1 MKIVSHELYKGL
13 WPEAAEDETYF
24 YSNEE
29 MLAHPQVMAEAE
41 VINIHPYMLK
51 KNFLDMCQSVKWIQ
65 TPAAGVDGADLE
77 EMKKRGILFT
87 NGTGN
92 MSVSIAE
99 DVFCKMMMYSRRMQ
113 EYVEAKKR
121 HEWITFN
128 QDPWMSVVGKDLYT
142 KKLGLIGDG
151 AIAV

>member
-51 KNFLDMCQSVKWIQ
+51 KDYQRNRKHECFYC
-65 TPAAGVDGADLE
+65 
-77 EMKKRGILFT
+77 RGCVLQDD
-87 NGTGN
+87 
-92 MSVSIAE
+92 
-99 DVFCKMMMYSRRMQ
+99 DVFQKNAGIRGS
-113 EYVEAKKR
+113 
-121 HEWITFN
+121 
-128 QDPWMSVVGKDLYT
+128 
-142 KKLGLIGDG
+142 
-151 AIAV
+151 